1 MAAARGSPRS
11 RNGLAE
17 RGRDEGAPS
26 EEGSGVD
33 PVPTPPCPPPAV
45 GAAAAGGGGGG
56 GGEAAVASSSRASAA
71 AAGGDGGSCDRQG
84 GEDGS
89 WAVGRG
95 SGSCCSF
102 LPRIGCLP
110 TRRRWAPG
118 LGGQLGAAVT
128 ERVLGSAAVVLVV
141 EVVGE
146 GGEEG
151 AGAEGRRGPG
161 EPDAKPERR
170 VRELGS
176 GARVGLGY

>member
-1 MAAARGSPRS
+1 MDEGLGWNRWWGCLLGAGGRTSSWSGLVSWVIGCLTESRWGIRLNRGSLLTSIEGRGS
-11 RNGLAE
+11 GALAGEGGRGHAVLPLAALEHLAHGCCSQLASISE

-56 GGEAAVASSSRASAA
+56 GGEAAVVASSRASVA

-84 GEDGS
+84 DEDGS

-102 LPRIGCLP
+102 LP
-110 TRRRWAPG
+110 
-118 LGGQLGAAVT
+118 
-128 ERVLGSAAVVLVV
+128 
-141 EVVGE
+141 
-146 GGEEG
+146 
-151 AGAEGRRGPG
+151 
-161 EPDAKPERR
+161 
-170 VRELGS
+170 
-176 GARVGLGY
+176 

>member
-1 MAAARGSPRS
+1 MHLREREAAATQYCLSQPSNTLLMAAARGSPRS
-11 RNGLAE
+11 WNGLAE

-102 LPRIGCLP
+102 LP
-110 TRRRWAPG
+110 
-118 LGGQLGAAVT
+118 
-128 ERVLGSAAVVLVV
+128 
-141 EVVGE
+141 
-146 GGEEG
+146 
-151 AGAEGRRGPG
+151 
-161 EPDAKPERR
+161 
-170 VRELGS
+170 
-176 GARVGLGY
+176 